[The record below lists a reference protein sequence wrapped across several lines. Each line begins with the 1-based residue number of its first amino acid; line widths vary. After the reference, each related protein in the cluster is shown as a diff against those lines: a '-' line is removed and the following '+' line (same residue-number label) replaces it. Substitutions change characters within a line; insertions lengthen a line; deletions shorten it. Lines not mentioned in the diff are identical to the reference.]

1 MKQADASAEGA
12 NMSAEG
18 TDFSGGP
25 GHSPWEIFE
34 IGLSETPFPAFPEQ
48 NKPQLYLW
56 EKKYKIIRFIYSS
69 EIIISCEN
77 TGPYMSNDRTLR
89 PASGL
94 KRSLC

>member
-48 NKPQLYLW
+48 NKPQLYL
-56 EKKYKIIRFIYSS
+56 
-69 EIIISCEN
+69 
-77 TGPYMSNDRTLR
+77 
-89 PASGL
+89 
-94 KRSLC
+94 